1 MNPMIRGLTALA
13 LTMGVL
19 QMVGCAGNST
29 SAQVTSLKN
38 VPIPLPTPIQSG
50 NDFNWLRGGGG

>member
-1 MNPMIRGLTALA
+1 MNPMIRGLTALV

-38 VPIPLPTPIQSG
+38 GPIPLPAPIQSG
-50 NDFNWLRGGGG
+50 NDFNWLNGGGG